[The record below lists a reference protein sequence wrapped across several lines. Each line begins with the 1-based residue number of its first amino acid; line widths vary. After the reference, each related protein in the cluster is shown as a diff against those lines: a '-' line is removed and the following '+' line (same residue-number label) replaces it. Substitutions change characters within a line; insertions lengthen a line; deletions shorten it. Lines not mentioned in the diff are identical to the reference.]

1 MSLREH
7 LLKSEVGVYLTE
19 ADMLDISIASADKFL
34 TTKAKIDEFLTSK
47 VSIEEK
53 LDGVK
58 LTVIKVQ
65 EDGNLGDY
73 IIAYKEN
80 ILYAEEFDYQ
90 PMTKIKKESISNSQF
105 KLVLDHFS
113 SLPKN
118 TIPIGTELFIEFL
131 MSKPTLSS
139 NYKSKHKMV
148 LIGYSKSKY
157 DINFGKLR
165 TYNTGMLIDNRAKYA
180 KELKI
185 DVPSLLFKGVLGAST
200 LFESGILSDKLK
212 SEFNLRKN
220 TMHWNN
226 QELLVQD
233 IKSLFLFL
241 ESKYGGTAE
250 GIVASYNDKII
261 KFQQS
266 FQTDQL
272 QRMKIKSA
280 YTDNDAEIETNYWKN
295 VQGAS
300 FGIVNT
306 IKVTSK
312 IEDMLKELALIMKK
326 IPVTFT
332 HSKKTEA
339 QIKDDIQ
346 GNAKTLI
353 LKKMKG
359 NNNCLYFGKFR
370 VLTKAHYD
378 IIKKGQRLFDDIVVG
393 LITSKDTADTK
404 DLRKEMLLAA
414 FPNLIIIEN
423 NTGNIS
429 NLLNKTPKNIN
440 AILAGSDRVRDYQNQ
455 IGSQLG
461 LHIKEIPRTS
471 DDISATKVI
480 QNIEDESYFQK
491 NTPKEIWRL
500 YDKIKKEYKGVV
512 NGV

>member
-1 MSLREH
+1 MGLRDH
-7 LLKSEVGVYLTE
+7 ILKSEVGIYLAE

-34 TTKAKIDEFLTSK
+34 TSKAKIDEFLTSK
-47 VSIEEK
+47 VTVEEK

-58 LTVIKVQ
+58 LTVVKVSD
-65 EDGNLGDY
+65 EGNLGDY
-73 IIAYKEN
+73 VIAYKEN

-105 KLVLDHFS
+105 KIVLDHFAA
-113 SLPKN
+113 LPKN
-118 TIPIGTELFIEFL
+118 EIPVGTELFIEFL

-157 DINFGKLR
+157 DIKFGKLR
-165 TYNTGMLIDNRAKYA
+165 TFNTGMLTDNRTKYA
-180 KELKI
+180 KDLKI
-185 DVPSLLFKGVLGAST
+185 DVPSLLFKGVMGAVN
-200 LFESGILSDKLK
+200 LFESGILNDKLK
-212 SEFNLRKN
+212 AEFNLRKGS
-220 TMHWNN
+220 MHWNN
-226 QELLVQD
+226 QEQLVQD
-233 IKSLFLFL
+233 IKALFLFL

-250 GIVASYNDKII
+250 GIVATYNDKII

-272 QRMKIKSA
+272 ERAKIKGN
-280 YTDNDAEIETNYWKN
+280 YTEVDKDAEAAYWKN
-295 VQGAS
+295 VQGAA

-306 IKVTSK
+306 IHLSNK
-312 IEDMLKELALIMKK
+312 IEDMLKELSLIMKK
-326 IPVTFT
+326 IPIVFT

-346 GNAKTLI
+346 GSAKILI

-378 IIKKGQRLFDDIVVG
+378 IIKRGKRLFDDIVVG
-393 LITSKDTADTK
+393 LITSKDTSETR

-414 FPNLIIIEN
+414 FPDLVIIEN
-423 NTGNIS
+423 STGNI
-429 NLLNKTPKNIN
+429 NTLLKKTPKNIN
-440 AILAGSDRVRDYQNQ
+440 AVLAGSDRVRDYQAQ
-455 IGSQLG
+455 TSSQLG
-461 LHIKEIPRTS
+461 LYVKEIPRTG
-471 DDISATKVI
+471 DDISATKI
-480 QNIEDESYFQK
+480 IDNIDDESYFQK

-500 YDKIKKEYKGVV
+500 YDKIKKAYKG
-512 NGV
+512 

>member
-7 LLKSEVGVYLTE
+7 LLKSEVGVYLAE

-47 VSIEEK
+47 VTIEEK

-58 LTVIKVQ
+58 LTVVKVQ
-65 EDGNLGDY
+65 EEGNLGDY

-105 KLVLDHFS
+105 KIVLDHFA

-118 TIPIGTELFIEFL
+118 SIPVGTELFIEFL

-148 LIGYSKSKY
+148 LIGYSKTKY
-157 DINFGKLR
+157 SVNFGKLK
-165 TYNTGMLIDNRAKYA
+165 TFESVLLTDNRAKYA

-233 IKSLFLFL
+233 IKALFLYL

-272 QRMKIKSA
+272 ERAKIKGN
-280 YTDNDAEIETNYWKN
+280 YTEVDKDTEAAYWKN
-295 VQGAS
+295 VQGAA

-306 IKVTSK
+306 IRITSK
-312 IEDMLKELALIMKK
+312 IEDMLKELSLIMKK
-326 IPVTFT
+326 IPITFT

-346 GNAKTLI
+346 GSAKILL

-370 VLTKAHYD
+370 ILTKAHYD

-393 LITSKDTADTK
+393 LITSKDTSETR

-423 NTGNIS
+423 STGNIS
-429 NLLNKTPKNIN
+429 TLLKKTPKNIN
-440 AILAGSDRVRDYQNQ
+440 AILAGSDRVREYQNQ
-455 IGSQLG
+455 TSSQLG
-461 LHIKEIPRTS
+461 LHIKEIPRTN
-471 DDISATKVI
+471 DDISATKI
-480 QNIEDESYFQK
+480 IEKIDDESYFQK

-500 YDKIKKEYKGVV
+500 YDKIKTAYKGS
-512 NGV
+512 

>member
-1 MSLREH
+1 MLR
-7 LLKSEVGVYLTE
+7 VMLT
-19 ADMLDISIASADKFL
+19 I
-34 TTKAKIDEFLTSK
+34 
-47 VSIEEK
+47 
-53 LDGVK
+53 
-58 LTVIKVQ
+58 IKVQ

-118 TIPIGTELFIEFL
+118 TIPIGTELFVEFL

-157 DINFGKLR
+157 DINYGKLR
-165 TYNTGMLIDNRAKYA
+165 TYNTGMLTENRAKYA

-185 DVPSLLFKGVLGAST
+185 DIPSLLFKGVLGAST

-241 ESKYGGTAE
+241 ESKYGGAAE

-272 QRMKIKSA
+272 HRAKIKSA
-280 YTDNDAEIETNYWKN
+280 FTDNDAEIEANYWKN
-295 VQGAS
+295 VRGAS
-300 FGIVNT
+300 FGIVST

-312 IEDMLKELALIMKK
+312 IEDMLKELSLIMKK

-370 VLTKAHYD
+370 VLTRAHYD

-393 LITSKDTADTK
+393 LITFKIQ
-404 DLRKEMLLAA
+404 R
-414 FPNLIIIEN
+414 
-423 NTGNIS
+423 
-429 NLLNKTPKNIN
+429 
-440 AILAGSDRVRDYQNQ
+440 IL
-455 IGSQLG
+455 
-461 LHIKEIPRTS
+461 
-471 DDISATKVI
+471 
-480 QNIEDESYFQK
+480 
-491 NTPKEIWRL
+491 
-500 YDKIKKEYKGVV
+500 KI
-512 NGV
+512 